1 MSTYN
6 RGHEITRRESV
17 GTTLRTRRSLRA
29 VALSQRGGRQLP
41 LQVML
46 GNPEEAVRREWGG
59 QEKGYCR
66 VRREGHT
73 GAWHR
78 VRLESD
84 GVGSRGVS

>member
-59 QEKGYCR
+59 QEKEYCR

-78 VRLESD
+78 VGSESD